1 MDAEC
6 LIMLNYGEDRIAYR
20 VGINQ
25 AAIIDPDRLVYISR
39 VPKNAEL
46 LPIKF

>member
-6 LIMLNYGEDRIAYR
+6 LIILNYGEDRIAYR

-25 AAIIDPDRLVYISR
+25 AAIIDPNRLVYISG
-39 VPKNAEL
+39 VLKNAEL
-46 LPIKF
+46 LPIEF